1 MKLFLNI
8 LRQNKQA
15 LSVVL
20 FAKAIKAQY
29 IYSALRWH
37 FLICFGGLL
46 THICYCVNFL
56 TVMKTLNDQ
65 TVMRSMIIKV
75 VSVDWFKAD
84 FIFLFFHKT
93 GLMTKG

>member
-1 MKLFLNI
+1 V
-8 LRQNKQA
+8 
-15 LSVVL
+15 SVVL
-20 FAKAIKAQY
+20 FAKAIKAQYIY

-75 VSVDWFKAD
+75 VNVDWFKAD
-84 FIFLFFHKT
+84 FIFYFFIK
-93 GLMTKG
+93 LV